1 MESQLTAVL
10 RKSLGNVKNNDLTL
24 SQFLNKLPSVSHG
37 KKKKKRCSKQA
48 SFTKGKMHIFLCL
61 LNLLAEA

>member
-10 RKSLGNVKNNDLTL
+10 RKNLGNVKNNDPIL
-24 SQFLNKLPSVSHG
+24 SQFLNKLPSVSYG
-37 KKKKKRCSKQA
+37 KRCSLNRLPLQKE
-48 SFTKGKMHIFLCL
+48 KMHMFLCL